1 MKYKFL
7 LVPIITLLILGCKKN
22 LEKKPNSNMQVPDT
36 PDELQGL
43 MDNQDVF
50 GFGHTLGLLSADE
63 FYLSSEFYF
72 GSLFP
77 SEQSIYVWKP
87 DPFGEDEIPHDWSK
101 AYEQIYYSNIALEGL
116 LPLTFN
122 AGNDKDLKIIKGD
135 ALFKRA
141 LAHFHLAELF
151 APAYEAASAGTDQG
165 IPLKLTTE
173 ATKDIKRSSLK
184 TCFEKILSDLNTAK
198 EVLPDRFDPSHRNRA
213 SKAAALALSARI
225 HLYMGSWQQSA
236 LDAEAALKYYDSLID
251 FNWVDSTAKIPIK
264 ADNMEVI
271 YSIKLPD
278 ISGLNNLVVSL
289 ASSVKGANVDTG
301 LIHSFILKD
310 LRLPVFYR
318 HRTDGTWGLRFGL
331 TGTRTPFAGICTSEI
346 YLTLAEAEARQ
357 GNTASALTTLN
368 KLLVNRYETG
378 HVPVL
383 PDPTDPKAVLEL
395 ILTERQKEMAFRA
408 TRWMD
413 IKRLN
418 KQAATII
425 QTRKIDGNLYTI
437 TPNDVRYAL
446 PLPPATVKK
455 YDL

>member
-1 MKYKFL
+1 MKYKLL
-7 LVPIITLLILGCKKN
+7 LVPIITLIMIGCKKN

-63 FYLSSEFYF
+63 FYLSSDFYF

-77 SEQSIYVWKP
+77 SEQNAYVWKP
-87 DPFGEDEIPHDWSK
+87 DPFGEYEIPHDWSK

-116 LPLTFN
+116 LPLASN
-122 AGNDKDLKIIKGD
+122 ADNDKDLKLIKGD
-135 ALFKRA
+135 AMFKRA

-151 APAYEAASAGTDQG
+151 APAYDAASADTARG
-165 IPLKLTTE
+165 IPLKLTTDVKE
-173 ATKDIKRSSLK
+173 DIKRQSLK
-184 TCFEKILSDLNTAK
+184 ICFDKILSDLNTAK
-198 EVLPDRFDPSHRNRA
+198 DALPDKFDPLHRNRA
-213 SKAAALALSARI
+213 SKAAVLALSARI

-236 LDAEAALKYYDSLID
+236 QEAEAALKYYDSLID
-251 FNWVDSTAKIPIK
+251 FKGVDTAAKIPVK

-278 ISGLNNLVVSL
+278 IGGLNNLVFSL
-289 ASSVKGANVDTG
+289 ASSVNGANVDTG
-301 LIHSFILKD
+301 LIHSFMLTD

-331 TGTRTPFAGICTSEI
+331 TGTRTPFAGICTPEI

-357 GNTASALTTLN
+357 GNTASALITLN

-378 HVPVL
+378 HVPIL
-383 PDPTDPKAVLEL
+383 PDPSDTKAVLEL

-418 KQAATII
+418 KQAATIT
-425 QTRKIDGNLYTI
+425 QNRKIEGNLYTI
-437 TPNDVRYAL
+437 YPNDVRYAL
-446 PLPPATVKK
+446 PLPPVTVKK
-455 YDL
+455 YGL

>member
-1 MKYKFL
+1 MKYKL
-7 LVPIITLLILGCKKN
+7 LPVLIITLIIIGCKKN
-22 LEKKPNSNMQVPDT
+22 LEKKPNSNLQVPDT

-63 FYLSSEFYF
+63 FYLSSEFYY
-72 GSLFP
+72 GSLYP
-77 SEQSIYVWKP
+77 SEQNVYIWKS

-101 AYEQIYYSNIALEGL
+101 AYEQIYYSNIVLEGL

-122 AGNDKDLKIIKGD
+122 ADNDKDIKMIKGD

-151 APAYEAASAGTDQG
+151 APAYEAASAGTDLG
-165 IPLKLTTE
+165 KPLKLTTDAGE
-173 ATKDIKRSSLK
+173 DIKRSNLK
-184 TCFEKILSDLNTAK
+184 ACFDKILADLNAAK
-198 EVLPDRFDPSHRNRA
+198 EVLPDRIDLSHRNRA
-213 SKAAALALSARI
+213 SKVGALALSARI
-225 HLYMGSWQQSA
+225 HLYMGNWQQSA
-236 LDAEAALKYYDSLID
+236 LNAEAALKYYDSLID
-251 FNWVDSTAKIPIK
+251 FNRVDTTAKIPIK

-271 YSIKLPD
+271 YSMKLPD
-278 ISGLNNLVVSL
+278 ISGLNKLVVSL
-289 ASSVKGANVDTG
+289 ASSVQGANVDTG
-301 LIHSFILKD
+301 LIHSFDLKD
-310 LRLPVFYR
+310 LRLPIFYR

-331 TGTRTPFAGICTSEI
+331 TGTRTPFAGICSPEI
-346 YLTLAEAEARQ
+346 YLTLAEVEARQ
-357 GNTASALTTLN
+357 GNTASALTTLKN
-368 KLLVNRYETG
+368 LLVNRYETG
-378 HVPVL
+378 HLPVL
-383 PDPTDPKAVLEL
+383 PDASDSKAVLEL

-418 KQAATII
+418 KQTATIT
-425 QTRKIDGNLYTI
+425 QTRKIDGNIYTI
-437 TPNDVRYAL
+437 GPNDVHYTL

>member
-1 MKYKFL
+1 MKYKLL
-7 LVPIITLLILGCKKN
+7 LVLIITLTIIGCKKN
-22 LEKKPNSNMQVPDT
+22 LGKKPNSNLQVPNT

-50 GFGHTLGLLSADE
+50 GFGHTLGLLSGDE
-63 FYLSSEFYF
+63 IYLSSAFYY
-72 GSLFP
+72 GSLSP
-77 SEQSIYVWKP
+77 SEQYAYVWKP
-87 DPFGEDEIPHDWSK
+87 EPFGAEEIPHDWSK

-116 LPLTFN
+116 LPLAFN
-122 AGNDKDLKIIKGD
+122 ADNDKDLNTIKGD

-151 APAYEAASAGTDQG
+151 APAYEATSAGKDPG
-165 IPLKLTTE
+165 IPLKLTTDAE
-173 ATKDIKRSSLK
+173 EDIKRLNLK
-184 TCFEKILSDLNTAK
+184 ACFDKILADLNAAK
-198 EVLPDRFDPSHRNRA
+198 EMFPDKFNPSHRYRA

-236 LDAEAALKYYDSLID
+236 LAAEAALKYHDSLID
-251 FNWVDSTAKIPIK
+251 FNGVDTTAKIPIK

-271 YSIKLPD
+271 YSMKLPD

-289 ASSVKGANVDTG
+289 ASSVSGANVDTS
-301 LIHSFILKD
+301 LIHSFTMKD

-318 HRTDGTWGLRFGL
+318 HRADGTWGLRFGL

-357 GNTASALTTLN
+357 GNATSALATLK
-368 KLLVNRYETG
+368 KLLVYRYETG
-378 HVPVL
+378 YVPVL
-383 PDPTDPKAVLEL
+383 PDPSDSKAVLEL
-395 ILTERQKEMAFRA
+395 ILAERQKEMAFRA

-418 KQAATII
+418 KQAATIT
-425 QTRKIDGNLYTI
+425 QTRKIDGNLYSI
-437 TPNDVRYAL
+437 GPDDVRYAL

-455 YDL
+455 YNL